1 MSMLTP
7 QGFKRL
13 RYAEIFESLERRAKE
28 ELGEDKNTSQR
39 SFLGIVLRLVAWFLS
54 LFAQDLEDTYNA
66 NFADTAEG
74 VALDRNAKRQGAERQ
89 RALRSIGEVM
99 IDGTAGVRV
108 ASGFAVGTNDDIRF
122 QTTRAVQLNSDGVAI
137 APIQAIDPGSTGNVP
152 AGSITEIINPQV
164 GVDAVVNLLPASGG
178 RERESDTALRQ
189 RLDRT
194 KKGDNQLTYNLLNV
208 EGVRDVYL
216 DSNEE
221 IVEVDGLPPKS
232 VAPVVWGGDE
242 QEVVETIFRY
252 KGAGIQSY
260 GDIFVDVVDSKQRTH
275 PIGYSRPIEVPIYV
289 RATLTVNSDF
299 NSLIEARTVIIEY
312 IGGRD
317 EDGMEY
323 DGLGI
328 NSDVIAFRAAMA
340 VGELEGVEDVDI
352 QLSTDGETFSYSNIP
367 ISRKELSVTDWEK
380 VVVS

>member
-7 QGFKRL
+7 QGFKRK

-39 SFLGIVLRLVAWFLS
+39 SFLGIILRLVAWFLS

-89 RALRSIGEVM
+89 RALRAIGE
-99 IDGTAGVRV
+99 ITIEGAAGVRV
-108 ASGFAVGTNDDIRF
+108 ASGFVVGTIEDIRF
-122 QTTRAVQLNSDGVAI
+122 QTTRDVRLNSDGVAI
-137 APIQAIDPGSTGNVP
+137 APIQAIDPGSAGNAP

-164 GVDAVVNLLPASGG
+164 GVDSVVNLLPTSGG

-252 KGAGIQSY
+252 KGAGIQSF
-260 GDIFVDVVDSKQRTH
+260 GDIYVDVVDSKQRTH

-299 NSLIEARTVIIEY
+299 NSLTEARSVIIEY

-317 EDGMEY
+317 EDGTEY